1 MKKKKPDLLTI
12 MLYVIIVVAVLYVS
26 AALGAAMD
34 LSADDEG
41 VIDFTLLMSQF
52 ETVLTTPDTVW
63 AHFTDF
69 SGYSAKITLIVS
81 FAIGIYALLKYT
93 SRKRLHRKGVEHGSA
108 RWANEKEEKF
118 LADKPEKII
127 PTETFTD
134 ESGKKHTA
142 KFSTKRENT
151 FIVTLGKQ
159 SQTYRIGA
167 ADNADKIAADFG
179 IPHKTAR
186 KICDKVKK
194 CIRKQFETDNNILLT
209 QEVRMSLNTRQ
220 HRENLNV
227 LVIGGSGSGKSRFFV
242 KPNLMQLNTSYV
254 VTDPKGELLRSCG
267 KLLSKAGYEIRVF
280 NLIDMAHSNNYNPF
294 QYVYDRDGNVN
305 KSYVLKMVNCLMKN
319 TKQEGSS
326 GGDQFWDDSTKALTL
341 AIAFYLLEKAE
352 QETKTIK
359 GDFERQKAVYNDML
373 KGNYAPED
381 IKLQKEIME
390 DAKKA
395 YEEADKHAKID
406 CNFRRVMEVM
416 KMAEISEQDD
426 TLHSPLDDLMEEH
439 RSNFPNSMAW
449 IYYADFKKA
458 PAETAKSI
466 LISAAVRFAAF
477 ELPEVADLT
486 HIDNIHLD
494 TLGDKKTA
502 LFVIIPSS
510 DATFNFL
517 AAMMYTQLFDTLYDT
532 ANFKYGGR
540 LPVHVRCLLD
550 EFANIG
556 TIPDFDKLLATMRS
570 MEISAN
576 IIIQNLA
583 QLKKMYDK
591 SWEIVTGNC
600 DSLLFLGGQEASTL
614 EAISKSLGKET
625 IDVVSQNRTR
635 SHKSPSTSENNS
647 IMGRE
652 LMTPDEL
659 KVMKPNECVLIVRAL
674 YPFFCH
680 KFDIEKHPNYAYL
693 EDSNK
698 KYAYLIDDLHTEK
711 APDMT
716 ENYSEMVTSEDDMHP
731 ADKEKP
737 FIDMDF
743 PEDFSDNPDDADDG
757 MEVYEMLNY
766 NIDNEFVSASEKIY
780 GSSEQMDF
788 TDEELPDANDIISID
803 MSEHKVFGENDY
815 NAMFDSADI
824 F

>member
-1 MKKKKPDLLTI
+1 MKKKKPDMLTI
-12 MLYVIIVVAVLYVS
+12 LLYVIIVFAVLYVS
-26 AALGAAMD
+26 AGLGAAMD
-34 LSADDEG
+34 LSVDDEG
-41 VIDFTLLMSQF
+41 VLDFNVLMTQF
-52 ETVLTTPDTVW
+52 ETVLTSTDTVG

-69 SGYSAKITLIVS
+69 SSYSFKITLMVG
-81 FAIGIYALLKYT
+81 FALGIYALMKYT

-118 LADKPEKII
+118 LADRMSAGSKPKRGKDAAQQSLRTATKPEK
-127 PTETFTD
+127 
-134 ESGKKHTA
+134 K
-142 KFSTKRENT
+142 
-151 FIVTLGKQ
+151 
-159 SQTYRIGA
+159 
-167 ADNADKIAADFG
+167 
-179 IPHKTAR
+179 
-186 KICDKVKK
+186 KVKK
-194 CIRKQFETDNNILLT
+194 SPKSPFETDNNILLT

-227 LVIGGSGSGKSRFFV
+227 LVIGGSGSGKSRFYV
-242 KPNLMQLNTSYV
+242 KPNIMQLNTSYV

-267 KLLSKAGYEIRVF
+267 RLLKKAGYEIRVF
-280 NLIDMAHSNNYNPF
+280 NLIDMSHSNNYNPF
-294 QYVYDRDGNVN
+294 NYIYDKDGNIS
-305 KSYVLKMVNCLMKN
+305 KTYVMKMVNCLMKN
-319 TKQEGSS
+319 TKQEGAS

-341 AIAFYLLEKAE
+341 AIAFYLLEK
-352 QETKTIK
+352 KT
-359 GDFERQKAVYNDML
+359 DEN
-373 KGNYAPED
+373 GNSLD
-381 IKLQKEIME
+381 R
-390 DAKKA
+390 
-395 YEEADKHAKID
+395 
-406 CNFRRVMEVM
+406 NFSTVM
-416 KMAEISEQDD
+416 KMMRLAEISEQDEN
-426 TLHSPLDDLMEEH
+426 HRSPLDEMMDELRTENPH
-439 RSNFPNSMAW
+439 SMAVSF
-449 IYYADFKKA
+449 YADFKKA

-477 ELPEVADLT
+477 NLPEVADLT
-486 HIDNIHLD
+486 HTDNIHLD
-494 TLGDKKTA
+494 TLGDRKTA
-502 LFVIIPSS
+502 LFIIIPSS

-550 EFANIG
+550 EFANVG

-591 SWEIVTGNC
+591 SWEILTGNC

-647 IMGRE
+647 ILGRE
-652 LMTPDEL
+652 LMTTDEL

-680 KFDIEKHPNYAYL
+680 KFDIEKHQNYKYL

-698 KYAYLIDDLHTEK
+698 NYAYLIDDLHTEK

-716 ENYSEMVTSEDDMHP
+716 EIYSETVEPKLVAQP
-731 ADKEKP
+731 ADDEKDISDIDVPDEEDNMTNLDEEFDTKEIAAALKQHEEQTAGEEM
-737 FIDMDF
+737 FN
-743 PEDFSDNPDDADDG
+743 ENEELDFSDEPVPENLMPMDLSTPKVIGEADFR
-757 MEVYEMLNY
+757 EIV
-766 NIDNEFVSASEKIY
+766 VSP
-780 GSSEQMDF
+780 F
-788 TDEELPDANDIISID
+788 
-803 MSEHKVFGENDY
+803 
-815 NAMFDSADI
+815 
-824 F
+824 

>member
-1 MKKKKPDLLTI
+1 MKKKKPDMLTI
-12 MLYVIIVVAVLYVS
+12 LLYAIIIFAVLYVS
-26 AALGAAMD
+26 AGLGAAMD
-34 LSADDEG
+34 LSVDDDG
-41 VIDFTLLMSQF
+41 VLDFNVLMTQF
-52 ETVLTTPDTVW
+52 ETVLTSTDTVG

-69 SGYSAKITLIVS
+69 SSYSFKITLMVG
-81 FAIGIYALLKYT
+81 FALGIYALMKYT

-118 LADKPEKII
+118 LADRMSAGSKPKRGKDAAQQSLRTATKPEKKK
-127 PTETFTD
+127 
-134 ESGKKHTA
+134 GKKPP
-142 KFSTKRENT
+142 KS
-151 FIVTLGKQ
+151 
-159 SQTYRIGA
+159 
-167 ADNADKIAADFG
+167 
-179 IPHKTAR
+179 P
-186 KICDKVKK
+186 
-194 CIRKQFETDNNILLT
+194 FETDNNILLT

-227 LVIGGSGSGKSRFFV
+227 LVIGGSGSGKSRFYV
-242 KPNLMQLNTSYV
+242 KPNIMQLNTSYV

-267 KLLSKAGYEIRVF
+267 RLLKKAGYEIRVF
-280 NLIDMAHSNNYNPF
+280 NLIDMSHSNNYNPF
-294 QYVYDRDGNVN
+294 NYIYDKDGNIN
-305 KSYVLKMVNCLMKN
+305 KTYVMKMVNCLMKN
-319 TKQEGSS
+319 TKQEGAS

-341 AIAFYLLEKAE
+341 AIAFYLLEK
-352 QETKTIK
+352 KT
-359 GDFERQKAVYNDML
+359 DEN
-373 KGNYAPED
+373 GNSLD
-381 IKLQKEIME
+381 R
-390 DAKKA
+390 
-395 YEEADKHAKID
+395 
-406 CNFRRVMEVM
+406 NFSTVM
-416 KMAEISEQDD
+416 KMMRLAEISEQDEN
-426 TLHSPLDDLMEEH
+426 HRSPLDEMMDELRGENPH
-439 RSNFPNSMAW
+439 SMAVSF
-449 IYYADFKKA
+449 YADFKKA

-477 ELPEVADLT
+477 NLPEVADLT
-486 HIDNIHLD
+486 HTDNIHLD
-494 TLGDKKTA
+494 TLGDRKTA
-502 LFVIIPSS
+502 LFIIIPSS

-540 LPVHVRCLLD
+540 LPVHARCLLD
-550 EFANIG
+550 EFANVG

-591 SWEIVTGNC
+591 SWEILTGNC

-647 IMGRE
+647 ILGRE
-652 LMTPDEL
+652 LMTTDEL

-680 KFDIEKHPNYAYL
+680 KFDIEKHQNYKYL

-698 KYAYLIDDLHTEK
+698 NYAYLIDDLHTEK

-716 ENYSEMVTSEDDMHP
+716 EIYSETVEPKLVAQP
-731 ADKEKP
+731 ADDEKDISDIDVPDEEDNMTNLDEEFDTKEIAAALKQHEEQTAGEEM
-737 FIDMDF
+737 FN
-743 PEDFSDNPDDADDG
+743 ENEELDFSDEPVPENLMPMDLSTPKVIGEADFR
-757 MEVYEMLNY
+757 EIV
-766 NIDNEFVSASEKIY
+766 
-780 GSSEQMDF
+780 
-788 TDEELPDANDIISID
+788 
-803 MSEHKVFGENDY
+803 
-815 NAMFDSADI
+815 DSP

>member
-1 MKKKKPDLLTI
+1 MFTILL
-12 MLYVIIVVAVLYVS
+12 YAIIVFAVLYVS
-26 AALGAAMD
+26 AGLGAAMD
-34 LSADDEG
+34 LSVDDEG
-41 VIDFTLLMSQF
+41 VLDFNVLMTQF
-52 ETVLTTPDTVW
+52 ETVLTSTDTVG

-69 SGYSAKITLIVS
+69 SSYSFKITLMVA
-81 FAIGIYALLKYT
+81 FALGIYALMKYT

-118 LADKPEKII
+118 LADRMSAGSKPKRGKDAAQQSLRTATKPEKKK
-127 PTETFTD
+127 
-134 ESGKKHTA
+134 GKKPP
-142 KFSTKRENT
+142 KS
-151 FIVTLGKQ
+151 
-159 SQTYRIGA
+159 
-167 ADNADKIAADFG
+167 
-179 IPHKTAR
+179 P
-186 KICDKVKK
+186 
-194 CIRKQFETDNNILLT
+194 FETDNNILLT

-227 LVIGGSGSGKSRFFV
+227 LVIGGSGSGKSRFYV
-242 KPNLMQLNTSYV
+242 KPNIMQLNTSYV

-267 KLLSKAGYEIRVF
+267 RLLKKAGYEIRVF
-280 NLIDMAHSNNYNPF
+280 NLIDMSHSNNYNPF
-294 QYVYDRDGNVN
+294 NYIYDKDGNIN
-305 KSYVLKMVNCLMKN
+305 KTYVMKMVNCLMKN
-319 TKQEGSS
+319 TKQEGAS

-341 AIAFYLLEKAE
+341 AIAFYLLEK
-352 QETKTIK
+352 KT
-359 GDFERQKAVYNDML
+359 DEN
-373 KGNYAPED
+373 GNSLD
-381 IKLQKEIME
+381 R
-390 DAKKA
+390 
-395 YEEADKHAKID
+395 
-406 CNFRRVMEVM
+406 NFSTVM
-416 KMAEISEQDD
+416 KMMRLAEISEQDEN
-426 TLHSPLDDLMEEH
+426 HRSPLDDMMDELRTENPH
-439 RSNFPNSMAW
+439 SMAVSF
-449 IYYADFKKA
+449 YADFKKA

-477 ELPEVADLT
+477 NLPEVADLT
-486 HIDNIHLD
+486 HTDNIHLD
-494 TLGDKKTA
+494 TLGDRKTA
-502 LFVIIPSS
+502 LFIIIPSS

-550 EFANIG
+550 EFANVG

-591 SWEIVTGNC
+591 SWEILTGNC

-647 IMGRE
+647 ILGRE
-652 LMTPDEL
+652 LMTTDEL

-680 KFDIEKHPNYAYL
+680 KFDIEKHQNYKYL

-698 KYAYLIDDLHTEK
+698 NYAYLIDDLHTEK

-716 ENYSEMVTSEDDMHP
+716 EIYSETVEPKLVAQP
-731 ADKEKP
+731 ADDEKDISDIDVPDEEDNMTNLDEEFDTKEIAAALKQHEEQTAGEEM
-737 FIDMDF
+737 FN
-743 PEDFSDNPDDADDG
+743 ENEELDFSDEPVPENLMPMDLSTPKVIGEADFR
-757 MEVYEMLNY
+757 EIV
-766 NIDNEFVSASEKIY
+766 
-780 GSSEQMDF
+780 
-788 TDEELPDANDIISID
+788 
-803 MSEHKVFGENDY
+803 
-815 NAMFDSADI
+815 DSP

>member
-1 MKKKKPDLLTI
+1 MLTI
-12 MLYVIIVVAVLYVS
+12 LLYAIIIFAVLYVS
-26 AALGAAMD
+26 AGLGAAMD
-34 LSADDEG
+34 LSVDDEG
-41 VIDFTLLMSQF
+41 VLDFNVLMTQF
-52 ETVLTTPDTVW
+52 ETVLTSTDTVG

-69 SGYSAKITLIVS
+69 SSYSFKITLMVG
-81 FAIGIYALLKYT
+81 FALGIYALMKYT

-118 LADKPEKII
+118 LADRMSAGSKPKRGKDAAQQSLRTATKPEKKK
-127 PTETFTD
+127 
-134 ESGKKHTA
+134 GKKPP
-142 KFSTKRENT
+142 KS
-151 FIVTLGKQ
+151 
-159 SQTYRIGA
+159 
-167 ADNADKIAADFG
+167 
-179 IPHKTAR
+179 P
-186 KICDKVKK
+186 
-194 CIRKQFETDNNILLT
+194 FETDNNILLT

-227 LVIGGSGSGKSRFFV
+227 LVIGGSGSGKSRFYV
-242 KPNLMQLNTSYV
+242 KPNIMQLNTSYV

-267 KLLSKAGYEIRVF
+267 RLLKKAGYEIRVF
-280 NLIDMAHSNNYNPF
+280 NLIDMSHSNNYNPF
-294 QYVYDRDGNVN
+294 NYIYDKDGNIN
-305 KSYVLKMVNCLMKN
+305 KTYVMKMVNCLMKN
-319 TKQEGSS
+319 TKQEGAS

-341 AIAFYLLEKAE
+341 AIAFYLLEK
-352 QETKTIK
+352 KT
-359 GDFERQKAVYNDML
+359 DEN
-373 KGNYAPED
+373 GNSLD
-381 IKLQKEIME
+381 R
-390 DAKKA
+390 
-395 YEEADKHAKID
+395 
-406 CNFRRVMEVM
+406 NFSTVM
-416 KMAEISEQDD
+416 KMMRLAEISEQDEN
-426 TLHSPLDDLMEEH
+426 HRSPLDEMMDELRGENPH
-439 RSNFPNSMAW
+439 SMAVSF
-449 IYYADFKKA
+449 YADFKKA

-477 ELPEVADLT
+477 NLPEVADLT
-486 HIDNIHLD
+486 HTDNIHLD
-494 TLGDKKTA
+494 TLGDRKTA
-502 LFVIIPSS
+502 LFIIIPSS

-550 EFANIG
+550 EFANVG

-591 SWEIVTGNC
+591 SWEILTGNC

-647 IMGRE
+647 ILGRE
-652 LMTPDEL
+652 LMTTDEL

-680 KFDIEKHPNYAYL
+680 KFDIEKHQNYKYL

-698 KYAYLIDDLHTEK
+698 NYAYLIDDLHTEK

-716 ENYSEMVTSEDDMHP
+716 EIYSETVEPKLVAQP
-731 ADKEKP
+731 ADDEKDISDIDVPDEEDNMTNLDEEFDTKEIAAALKQHEEQTAGEEM
-737 FIDMDF
+737 FN
-743 PEDFSDNPDDADDG
+743 ENEELDFSDEAVPENIMPMDLSIPKVIGEADF
-757 MEVYEMLNY
+757 
-766 NIDNEFVSASEKIY
+766 NEIV
-780 GSSEQMDF
+780 
-788 TDEELPDANDIISID
+788 
-803 MSEHKVFGENDY
+803 
-815 NAMFDSADI
+815 DST

>member
-1 MKKKKPDLLTI
+1 MKKKKPDMLTI
-12 MLYVIIVVAVLYVS
+12 LLYAIIIFAVLYVS
-26 AALGAAMD
+26 AGLGAAMD
-34 LSADDEG
+34 LSVDDEG
-41 VIDFTLLMSQF
+41 VLDFNVLMTQF
-52 ETVLTTPDTVW
+52 ETVLTSTDTVG

-69 SGYSAKITLIVS
+69 SSYSFKITLMVG
-81 FAIGIYALLKYT
+81 FALGIYALMKYT

-118 LADKPEKII
+118 LADRMSARSKPKRGKDAAQQSLRTATKPEK
-127 PTETFTD
+127 
-134 ESGKKHTA
+134 K
-142 KFSTKRENT
+142 
-151 FIVTLGKQ
+151 
-159 SQTYRIGA
+159 
-167 ADNADKIAADFG
+167 
-179 IPHKTAR
+179 
-186 KICDKVKK
+186 KVKK
-194 CIRKQFETDNNILLT
+194 SPKSPFETDNNILLT

-227 LVIGGSGSGKSRFFV
+227 LVIGGSGSGKSRFYV
-242 KPNLMQLNTSYV
+242 KPNIMQLNTSYV

-267 KLLSKAGYEIRVF
+267 RLLKKAGYEIRVF
-280 NLIDMAHSNNYNPF
+280 NLIDMSHSNNYNPF
-294 QYVYDRDGNVN
+294 NYIYDKDGNIN
-305 KSYVLKMVNCLMKN
+305 KTYVMKMVNCLMKN
-319 TKQEGSS
+319 TKQEGAS

-341 AIAFYLLEKAE
+341 AIAFYLLEK
-352 QETKTIK
+352 KT
-359 GDFERQKAVYNDML
+359 DEN
-373 KGNYAPED
+373 GNSLD
-381 IKLQKEIME
+381 R
-390 DAKKA
+390 
-395 YEEADKHAKID
+395 
-406 CNFRRVMEVM
+406 NFSTVM
-416 KMAEISEQDD
+416 KMMRLAEISEQDEN
-426 TLHSPLDDLMEEH
+426 HRSPLDEMMDELRGENPH
-439 RSNFPNSMAW
+439 SMAVSF
-449 IYYADFKKA
+449 YADFKKA

-477 ELPEVADLT
+477 NLPEVADLT
-486 HIDNIHLD
+486 HTDNIHLD
-494 TLGDKKTA
+494 TLGDRKTA
-502 LFVIIPSS
+502 LFIIIPSS

-550 EFANIG
+550 EFANVG

-591 SWEIVTGNC
+591 SWEILTGNC

-647 IMGRE
+647 ILGRE
-652 LMTPDEL
+652 LMTTDEL

-680 KFDIEKHPNYAYL
+680 KFDIEKHQNYKYL

-698 KYAYLIDDLHTEK
+698 NYAYLIDDLHTEK

-716 ENYSEMVTSEDDMHP
+716 EIYSETVEPKLVAQP
-731 ADKEKP
+731 ADDEKDISDIDVPDEEDNMTNLDEEFDTKEIAAALKQHEEQTAGEEM
-737 FIDMDF
+737 FN
-743 PEDFSDNPDDADDG
+743 ENEELDFSDEPVPENLMPMDLSTPKVIGEADFR
-757 MEVYEMLNY
+757 EIV
-766 NIDNEFVSASEKIY
+766 
-780 GSSEQMDF
+780 
-788 TDEELPDANDIISID
+788 
-803 MSEHKVFGENDY
+803 
-815 NAMFDSADI
+815 DSP

>member
-1 MKKKKPDLLTI
+1 MKKKKPDMLTI
-12 MLYVIIVVAVLYVS
+12 LLYAIIVFAVLYVS
-26 AALGAAMD
+26 AGLGAAMD
-34 LSADDEG
+34 LSVDDEG
-41 VIDFTLLMSQF
+41 VLDFNVLMTQF
-52 ETVLTTPDTVW
+52 ETVLTSTDTVG

-69 SGYSAKITLIVS
+69 SSYSFKITLMVA
-81 FAIGIYALLKYT
+81 FALGIYALMKYT

-118 LADKPEKII
+118 LADRMSAGSKPKRGKDAAQQSLRTATKPEKKK
-127 PTETFTD
+127 
-134 ESGKKHTA
+134 GKKSP
-142 KFSTKRENT
+142 KS
-151 FIVTLGKQ
+151 
-159 SQTYRIGA
+159 
-167 ADNADKIAADFG
+167 
-179 IPHKTAR
+179 P
-186 KICDKVKK
+186 
-194 CIRKQFETDNNILLT
+194 FETDNNILLT

-227 LVIGGSGSGKSRFFV
+227 LVIGGSGSGKSRFYV
-242 KPNLMQLNTSYV
+242 KPNIMQLNTSYV

-267 KLLSKAGYEIRVF
+267 RLLKKAGYEIRVF
-280 NLIDMAHSNNYNPF
+280 NLIDMSHSNNYNPF
-294 QYVYDRDGNVN
+294 NYIYDKDGNIS
-305 KSYVLKMVNCLMKN
+305 KTYVMKMVNCLMKN
-319 TKQEGSS
+319 TKQEGAS

-341 AIAFYLLEKAE
+341 AIAFYLLEK
-352 QETKTIK
+352 KT
-359 GDFERQKAVYNDML
+359 DEN
-373 KGNYAPED
+373 GNSLD
-381 IKLQKEIME
+381 R
-390 DAKKA
+390 
-395 YEEADKHAKID
+395 
-406 CNFRRVMEVM
+406 NFSTVM
-416 KMAEISEQDD
+416 KMMRLAEISEQD
-426 TLHSPLDDLMEEH
+426 ENH
-439 RSNFPNSMAW
+439 RSSLDEMMDELRAENPHSMAVSF
-449 IYYADFKKA
+449 YADFKKA

-477 ELPEVADLT
+477 NLPEVADLT
-486 HIDNIHLD
+486 HTDNIHLD
-494 TLGDKKTA
+494 TLGDRKTA
-502 LFVIIPSS
+502 LFIIIPSS

-550 EFANIG
+550 EFANVG

-591 SWEIVTGNC
+591 SWEILTGNC

-647 IMGRE
+647 ILGRE
-652 LMTPDEL
+652 LMTTDEL

-680 KFDIEKHPNYAYL
+680 KFDIEKHQNYKYL

-698 KYAYLIDDLHTEK
+698 NYAYLIDDLHTEK

-716 ENYSEMVTSEDDMHP
+716 EIYSETVEPKPVVQP
-731 ADKEKP
+731 ADDEKDISDIDVPDEEDNMTNLDEEFDTKEIAAALKQHEEQTAGEEM
-737 FIDMDF
+737 FN
-743 PEDFSDNPDDADDG
+743 ENEELDFSDEAVPENLMPMDLSTPKVIGEADFR
-757 MEVYEMLNY
+757 EIV
-766 NIDNEFVSASEKIY
+766 
-780 GSSEQMDF
+780 
-788 TDEELPDANDIISID
+788 
-803 MSEHKVFGENDY
+803 
-815 NAMFDSADI
+815 DSP

>member
-1 MKKKKPDLLTI
+1 MKKKKPDMLTI
-12 MLYVIIVVAVLYVS
+12 LLYAIIIFAVLYVS
-26 AALGAAMD
+26 AGLGAAMD
-34 LSADDEG
+34 LSVDDEG
-41 VIDFTLLMSQF
+41 VLDFNVLMTQF
-52 ETVLTTPDTVW
+52 ETVLTSTDTVG

-69 SGYSAKITLIVS
+69 SSYSFKITLMVA
-81 FAIGIYALLKYT
+81 FALGIYALMKYT

-118 LADKPEKII
+118 LADRMSAGSKPKRGKDAAQQSLRTATKPEKKK
-127 PTETFTD
+127 
-134 ESGKKHTA
+134 GKKPP
-142 KFSTKRENT
+142 KS
-151 FIVTLGKQ
+151 
-159 SQTYRIGA
+159 
-167 ADNADKIAADFG
+167 
-179 IPHKTAR
+179 P
-186 KICDKVKK
+186 
-194 CIRKQFETDNNILLT
+194 FETDNNILLT

-227 LVIGGSGSGKSRFFV
+227 LVIGGSGSGKSRFYV
-242 KPNLMQLNTSYV
+242 KPNIMQLNTSYV

-267 KLLSKAGYEIRVF
+267 RLLKKAGYEIRVF
-280 NLIDMAHSNNYNPF
+280 NLIDMSHSNNYNPF
-294 QYVYDRDGNVN
+294 NYIYDKDGNIN
-305 KSYVLKMVNCLMKN
+305 KTYVMKMVNCLMKN
-319 TKQEGSS
+319 TKQEGAS

-341 AIAFYLLEKAE
+341 AIAFYLLEK
-352 QETKTIK
+352 KT
-359 GDFERQKAVYNDML
+359 DEN
-373 KGNYAPED
+373 GNSLD
-381 IKLQKEIME
+381 R
-390 DAKKA
+390 
-395 YEEADKHAKID
+395 
-406 CNFRRVMEVM
+406 NFSTVM
-416 KMAEISEQDD
+416 KMMRLAEISEQDEN
-426 TLHSPLDDLMEEH
+426 HRSPLDEMMDELRGENPH
-439 RSNFPNSMAW
+439 SMAVSF
-449 IYYADFKKA
+449 YADFKKA

-477 ELPEVADLT
+477 NLPEVADLT
-486 HIDNIHLD
+486 HTDNIHLD
-494 TLGDKKTA
+494 TLGDRKTA
-502 LFVIIPSS
+502 LFIIIPSS

-550 EFANIG
+550 EFANVG

-591 SWEIVTGNC
+591 SWEILTGNC

-647 IMGRE
+647 ILGRE
-652 LMTPDEL
+652 LMTTDEL

-680 KFDIEKHPNYAYL
+680 KFDIEKHQNYKYL

-698 KYAYLIDDLHTEK
+698 NYAYLIDDLHTEK

-716 ENYSEMVTSEDDMHP
+716 EIYSETVEPKLVAQP
-731 ADKEKP
+731 ADDEKDISDIDVPDEEDNMTNLDEEFDTKEIAAALKQHEEQTAGEEM
-737 FIDMDF
+737 FN
-743 PEDFSDNPDDADDG
+743 ENEELDFSDEAVPENIMPMDLSIPKVIGEADF
-757 MEVYEMLNY
+757 
-766 NIDNEFVSASEKIY
+766 NEIV
-780 GSSEQMDF
+780 
-788 TDEELPDANDIISID
+788 
-803 MSEHKVFGENDY
+803 
-815 NAMFDSADI
+815 DST

>member
-1 MKKKKPDLLTI
+1 MKKKKPDMFTILL
-12 MLYVIIVVAVLYVS
+12 YAIIVFAVLYVS
-26 AALGAAMD
+26 AGLGAAMD
-34 LSADDEG
+34 LSVDDEG
-41 VIDFTLLMSQF
+41 VLDFNVLMTQF
-52 ETVLTTPDTVW
+52 ETVLTSTDTVG

-69 SGYSAKITLIVS
+69 SSYSFKITLMVA
-81 FAIGIYALLKYT
+81 FALGIYALMKYT

-118 LADKPEKII
+118 LADRMSAGSKPKRGKDAAQQSLRTATKPEKKK
-127 PTETFTD
+127 
-134 ESGKKHTA
+134 GKKPP
-142 KFSTKRENT
+142 KS
-151 FIVTLGKQ
+151 
-159 SQTYRIGA
+159 
-167 ADNADKIAADFG
+167 
-179 IPHKTAR
+179 P
-186 KICDKVKK
+186 
-194 CIRKQFETDNNILLT
+194 FETDNNILLT

-227 LVIGGSGSGKSRFFV
+227 LVIGGSGSGKSRFYV
-242 KPNLMQLNTSYV
+242 KPNIMQLNTSYV

-267 KLLSKAGYEIRVF
+267 RLLKKAGYEIRVF
-280 NLIDMAHSNNYNPF
+280 NLIDMSHSNNYNPF
-294 QYVYDRDGNVN
+294 NYIYDKDGNIN
-305 KSYVLKMVNCLMKN
+305 KTYVMKMVNCLMKN
-319 TKQEGSS
+319 TKQEGAS

-341 AIAFYLLEKAE
+341 AIAFYLLEK
-352 QETKTIK
+352 KT
-359 GDFERQKAVYNDML
+359 DEN
-373 KGNYAPED
+373 GNSLD
-381 IKLQKEIME
+381 R
-390 DAKKA
+390 
-395 YEEADKHAKID
+395 
-406 CNFRRVMEVM
+406 NFSTVM
-416 KMAEISEQDD
+416 KMMRLAEISEQDEN
-426 TLHSPLDDLMEEH
+426 HRSPLDEMMDELRTENPH
-439 RSNFPNSMAW
+439 SMAVSF
-449 IYYADFKKA
+449 YADFKKA

-477 ELPEVADLT
+477 NLPEVADLT
-486 HIDNIHLD
+486 HTDNIHLD
-494 TLGDKKTA
+494 TLGDRKTA
-502 LFVIIPSS
+502 LFIIIPSS

-550 EFANIG
+550 EFANVG

-591 SWEIVTGNC
+591 SWEILTGNC

-647 IMGRE
+647 ILGRE
-652 LMTPDEL
+652 LMTTDEL

-680 KFDIEKHPNYAYL
+680 KFDIEKHQNYKYL

-698 KYAYLIDDLHTEK
+698 NYAYLIDDLHTEK

-716 ENYSEMVTSEDDMHP
+716 EIYSETVEPKPAAQPVDDEKDISDIDVPDEEDNMTNLDEEF
-731 ADKEKP
+731 DTKEIAAALKQHEEQTAGEEM
-737 FIDMDF
+737 FN
-743 PEDFSDNPDDADDG
+743 ENEELDFSDEAVPENLMPMDLSTPKVIGEADFR
-757 MEVYEMLNY
+757 EIV
-766 NIDNEFVSASEKIY
+766 
-780 GSSEQMDF
+780 
-788 TDEELPDANDIISID
+788 
-803 MSEHKVFGENDY
+803 
-815 NAMFDSADI
+815 DSP

>member
-1 MKKKKPDLLTI
+1 MKKKKPDMLTI
-12 MLYVIIVVAVLYVS
+12 LLYAIIVFAVLYVS
-26 AALGAAMD
+26 AGLGAAMD
-34 LSADDEG
+34 LSVDDEG
-41 VIDFTLLMSQF
+41 VLDFNVLMTQF
-52 ETVLTTPDTVW
+52 ETVLTSTDTVG

-69 SGYSAKITLIVS
+69 SSYSFKITLMVA
-81 FAIGIYALLKYT
+81 FALGIYALMKYT

-118 LADKPEKII
+118 LADKIEKKKGGKSAK
-127 PTETFTD
+127 TEKPK
-134 ESGKKHTA
+134 S
-142 KFSTKRENT
+142 
-151 FIVTLGKQ
+151 
-159 SQTYRIGA
+159 
-167 ADNADKIAADFG
+167 
-179 IPHKTAR
+179 P
-186 KICDKVKK
+186 
-194 CIRKQFETDNNILLT
+194 FETDNNILLT

-227 LVIGGSGSGKSRFFV
+227 LVIGGSGSGKSRFYV
-242 KPNLMQLNTSYV
+242 KPNIMQLNTSYV

-267 KLLSKAGYEIRVF
+267 RLLKKAGYEIRVF
-280 NLIDMAHSNNYNPF
+280 NLIDMSHSNNYNPF
-294 QYVYDRDGNVN
+294 NYIYDKDGNIN
-305 KSYVLKMVNCLMKN
+305 KTYVMKMVNCLMKN
-319 TKQEGSS
+319 TKQEGTS

-341 AIAFYLLEKAE
+341 AIAFYLLEK
-352 QETKTIK
+352 KT
-359 GDFERQKAVYNDML
+359 DEN
-373 KGNYAPED
+373 GNSLD
-381 IKLQKEIME
+381 R
-390 DAKKA
+390 
-395 YEEADKHAKID
+395 
-406 CNFRRVMEVM
+406 NFSTVM
-416 KMAEISEQDD
+416 KMMRLAEISEQDEN
-426 TLHSPLDDLMEEH
+426 HRSPLDEMMDELRAENPH
-439 RSNFPNSMAW
+439 SMAVSF
-449 IYYADFKKA
+449 YADFKKA

-477 ELPEVADLT
+477 NLPEVADLT
-486 HIDNIHLD
+486 HTDNIHLD
-494 TLGDKKTA
+494 TLGDRKTA
-502 LFVIIPSS
+502 LFIIIPSS

-550 EFANIG
+550 EFANVG

-591 SWEIVTGNC
+591 SWEILTGNC

-647 IMGRE
+647 ILGRE
-652 LMTPDEL
+652 LMTTDEL

-680 KFDIEKHPNYAYL
+680 KFDIEKHQNYKYL

-698 KYAYLIDDLHTEK
+698 NYAYLIDDLHTEK

-716 ENYSEMVTSEDDMHP
+716 EIYSETVEPKPVLQP
-731 ADKEKP
+731 ADDEKDISD
-737 FIDMDF
+737 IDVPDEEDNMTNLDEEF
-743 PEDFSDNPDDADDG
+743 DTNEIAAALKQHEEQTAGEEMFNENEELDFSDEPVPENLMPMDLSTPKVIGEADFR
-757 MEVYEMLNY
+757 EIV
-766 NIDNEFVSASEKIY
+766 
-780 GSSEQMDF
+780 
-788 TDEELPDANDIISID
+788 
-803 MSEHKVFGENDY
+803 
-815 NAMFDSADI
+815 DSP

>member
-1 MKKKKPDLLTI
+1 MLTI
-12 MLYVIIVVAVLYVS
+12 LLYAIIIFAVLYVS
-26 AALGAAMD
+26 AGLGAAMD
-34 LSADDEG
+34 LSVDDEG
-41 VIDFTLLMSQF
+41 VLDFNVLMTQF
-52 ETVLTTPDTVW
+52 ETVLTSTDTVG

-69 SGYSAKITLIVS
+69 SSYSFKITLMVA
-81 FAIGIYALLKYT
+81 FALGIYALMKYT

-118 LADKPEKII
+118 LADRMSAGSKPKRGKDAAQQSLRTATKPEKKK
-127 PTETFTD
+127 
-134 ESGKKHTA
+134 GKKPP
-142 KFSTKRENT
+142 KS
-151 FIVTLGKQ
+151 
-159 SQTYRIGA
+159 
-167 ADNADKIAADFG
+167 
-179 IPHKTAR
+179 P
-186 KICDKVKK
+186 
-194 CIRKQFETDNNILLT
+194 FETDNNILLT

-227 LVIGGSGSGKSRFFV
+227 LVIGGSGSGKSRFYV
-242 KPNLMQLNTSYV
+242 KPNIMQLNTSYV

-267 KLLSKAGYEIRVF
+267 RLLKKAGYEIRVF
-280 NLIDMAHSNNYNPF
+280 NLIDMSHSNNYNPF
-294 QYVYDRDGNVN
+294 NYIYDKDGNIN
-305 KSYVLKMVNCLMKN
+305 KTYVMKMVNCLMKN
-319 TKQEGSS
+319 TKQEGAS

-341 AIAFYLLEKAE
+341 AIAFYLLEK
-352 QETKTIK
+352 KT
-359 GDFERQKAVYNDML
+359 DEN
-373 KGNYAPED
+373 GNSLD
-381 IKLQKEIME
+381 R
-390 DAKKA
+390 
-395 YEEADKHAKID
+395 
-406 CNFRRVMEVM
+406 NFSTVM
-416 KMAEISEQDD
+416 KMMRLAEISEQDEN
-426 TLHSPLDDLMEEH
+426 HRSPLDDMMDELRTENPH
-439 RSNFPNSMAW
+439 SMAVSF
-449 IYYADFKKA
+449 YADFKKA

-477 ELPEVADLT
+477 NLPEVADLT
-486 HIDNIHLD
+486 HTDNIHLD
-494 TLGDKKTA
+494 TLGDRKTA
-502 LFVIIPSS
+502 LFIIIPSS

-550 EFANIG
+550 EFANVG

-591 SWEIVTGNC
+591 SWEILTGNC

-647 IMGRE
+647 ILGRE
-652 LMTPDEL
+652 LMTTDEL

-680 KFDIEKHPNYAYL
+680 KFDIEKHQNYKYL

-698 KYAYLIDDLHTEK
+698 NYAYLIDDLHTEK

-716 ENYSEMVTSEDDMHP
+716 EIYSETVEPKLVAQP
-731 ADKEKP
+731 ADDEKDISDIDVPDEEDNMTNLDEEFDTKEIAAALKQHEEQTAGEEM
-737 FIDMDF
+737 FN
-743 PEDFSDNPDDADDG
+743 ENEELDFSDEPVPENLMPMDLSTPKVIGEADFR
-757 MEVYEMLNY
+757 EIV
-766 NIDNEFVSASEKIY
+766 
-780 GSSEQMDF
+780 
-788 TDEELPDANDIISID
+788 
-803 MSEHKVFGENDY
+803 
-815 NAMFDSADI
+815 DSP

>member
-1 MKKKKPDLLTI
+1 MKRKKADPLTLV
-12 MLYVIIVVAVLYVS
+12 LYAIIVFAVLYIS

-34 LSADDEG
+34 LSVDDEG
-41 VIDFTLLMSQF
+41 VLDFSLLMSQF
-52 ETVLTTPDTVW
+52 ETVLTKPDDIME
-63 AHFTDF
+63 HFTDF
-69 SGYSAKITLIVS
+69 SGYSAKITVIVGI
-81 FAIGIYALLKYT
+81 ALGIYALMKYT
-93 SRKRLHRKGVEHGSA
+93 SKKRLHRKGVEHGSA

-118 LADKPEKII
+118 LADKPEKIN

-142 KFSTKRENT
+142 KFSAKSENT

-194 CIRKQFETDNNILLT
+194 CVRKQFETDNNILLT

-267 KLLSKAGYEIRVF
+267 KLLQKAGYEIRVF
-280 NLIDMAHSNNYNPF
+280 NLIDMSHSNNYNPF
-294 QYVYDRDGNVN
+294 NYVYDKDGNMN
-305 KSYVLKMVNCLMKN
+305 KTYVMKMVNCLMKN

-326 GGDQFWDDSTKALTL
+326 GGEQFWDDSTKALTL
-341 AIAFYLLEKAE
+341 AIAFYLLEK
-352 QETKTIK
+352 K
-359 GDFERQKAVYNDML
+359 
-373 KGNYAPED
+373 
-381 IKLQKEIME
+381 
-390 DAKKA
+390 DAK
-395 YEEADKHAKID
+395 DPNGNSLD
-406 CNFRRVMEVM
+406 RNFSTVM
-416 KMAEISEQDD
+416 KLMRLAEISEQDEN
-426 TLHSPLDDLMEEH
+426 HRSPLDDLMDELREE
-439 RSNFPNSMAW
+439 NPMSMAVS
-449 IYYADFKKA
+449 YYADFKKA

-477 ELPEVADLT
+477 NLPEVADLT
-486 HIDNIHLD
+486 HTDNIHLD

-517 AAMMYTQLFDTLYDT
+517 AAMMYTQLFDTLYDA

-600 DSLLFLGGQEASTL
+600 DSLLFLGGKEDSTL

-647 IMGRE
+647 ILGRE

-659 KVMKPNECVLIVRAL
+659 KVMKTNECVLIVRAL

-680 KFDIEKHPNYAYL
+680 KFDIEKHPNYRYL

-698 KYAYLIDDLHTEK
+698 KYAYLIDGLVTEK
-711 APDMT
+711 APDMSANYT
-716 ENYSEMVTSEDDMHP
+716 EKIPPKAASKP
-731 ADKEKP
+731 ADDEKP
-737 FIDMDF
+737 ITDVDI
-743 PEDFSDNPDDADDG
+743 PEDTGGYEMANDSVENEFVEDENEVAAAIARHEAEETASAVQTVYNPNDRLDFSD
-757 MEVYEMLNY
+757 
-766 NIDNEFVSASEKIY
+766 
-780 GSSEQMDF
+780 
-788 TDEELPDANDIISID
+788 TDLPNAEDLVPMD
-803 MSEHKVFGENDY
+803 MSEQKIIGEQDY
-815 NAMFDSADI
+815 QAMLEF
-824 F
+824 

>member
-1 MKKKKPDLLTI
+1 MKKKKPDMLTI
-12 MLYVIIVVAVLYVS
+12 LLYVIIVFAVLYVS
-26 AALGAAMD
+26 AGLGAAMD
-34 LSADDEG
+34 LSVDDEG
-41 VIDFTLLMSQF
+41 VLDFNVLMTQF
-52 ETVLTTPDTVW
+52 ETVLTSTDTVG

-69 SGYSAKITLIVS
+69 SSYSFKITLMVG
-81 FAIGIYALLKYT
+81 FALGIYALMKYT

-118 LADKPEKII
+118 LADRMSAGSKPKRGKDAAQQSLRTATKPEK
-127 PTETFTD
+127 
-134 ESGKKHTA
+134 K
-142 KFSTKRENT
+142 
-151 FIVTLGKQ
+151 
-159 SQTYRIGA
+159 
-167 ADNADKIAADFG
+167 
-179 IPHKTAR
+179 
-186 KICDKVKK
+186 KVKK
-194 CIRKQFETDNNILLT
+194 SPKSPFETDNNILLT

-227 LVIGGSGSGKSRFFV
+227 LVIGGSGSGKSRFYV
-242 KPNLMQLNTSYV
+242 KPNIMQLNTSYV

-267 KLLSKAGYEIRVF
+267 RLLKKAGYEIRVF
-280 NLIDMAHSNNYNPF
+280 NLIDMSHSNNYNPF
-294 QYVYDRDGNVN
+294 NYIYDKDGNIN
-305 KSYVLKMVNCLMKN
+305 KTYVMKMVNCLMKN
-319 TKQEGSS
+319 TKQEGAS

-341 AIAFYLLEKAE
+341 AIAFYLLEK
-352 QETKTIK
+352 
-359 GDFERQKAVYNDML
+359 
-373 KGNYAPED
+373 
-381 IKLQKEIME
+381 E
-390 DAKKA
+390 DAK
-395 YEEADKHAKID
+395 DVNG
-406 CNFRRVMEVM
+406 NFLDRNFSTVM
-416 KMAEISEQDD
+416 KMMRLAEISEQDEN
-426 TLHSPLDDLMEEH
+426 HRSPLDEMMDELRTENPH
-439 RSNFPNSMAW
+439 SMAVSF
-449 IYYADFKKA
+449 YADFKKA

-477 ELPEVADLT
+477 NLPEVADLT
-486 HIDNIHLD
+486 HTDNIHLD
-494 TLGDKKTA
+494 TLGDRKTA
-502 LFVIIPSS
+502 LFIIIPSS

-550 EFANIG
+550 EFANVG

-591 SWEIVTGNC
+591 SWEILTGNC

-647 IMGRE
+647 ILGRE
-652 LMTPDEL
+652 LMTTDEL

-680 KFDIEKHPNYAYL
+680 KFDIEKHQNYKYL

-698 KYAYLIDDLHTEK
+698 NYAYLIDDLHTEK

-716 ENYSEMVTSEDDMHP
+716 EIYSETVEPKPVAQPVDDEKDISDIDVPDEEDNMTNLDEEF
-731 ADKEKP
+731 DTKEIAAALKQHEEQTAGEEM
-737 FIDMDF
+737 FN
-743 PEDFSDNPDDADDG
+743 ENEELDFSDEAIPENLMPMDLSTPKVIGEADFR
-757 MEVYEMLNY
+757 EIV
-766 NIDNEFVSASEKIY
+766 
-780 GSSEQMDF
+780 
-788 TDEELPDANDIISID
+788 
-803 MSEHKVFGENDY
+803 
-815 NAMFDSADI
+815 DSP

>member
-1 MKKKKPDLLTI
+1 MLTI
-12 MLYVIIVVAVLYVS
+12 LLYAIIVFAVLYVS
-26 AALGAAMD
+26 AGLGAAMD
-34 LSADDEG
+34 LSVDDEG
-41 VIDFTLLMSQF
+41 VLDFNVLMTQF
-52 ETVLTTPDTVW
+52 ETVLTSTDTVG

-69 SGYSAKITLIVS
+69 SSYSFKITLMVA
-81 FAIGIYALLKYT
+81 FALGIYALMKYT

-118 LADKPEKII
+118 LADKPEKK
-127 PTETFTD
+127 
-134 ESGKKHTA
+134 GKKP
-142 KFSTKRENT
+142 
-151 FIVTLGKQ
+151 
-159 SQTYRIGA
+159 
-167 ADNADKIAADFG
+167 
-179 IPHKTAR
+179 IPEKP
-186 KICDKVKK
+186 KSP
-194 CIRKQFETDNNILLT
+194 FETDNNILLT

-227 LVIGGSGSGKSRFFV
+227 LVIGGSGSGKSRFYV
-242 KPNLMQLNTSYV
+242 KPNIMQLNTSYV

-267 KLLSKAGYEIRVF
+267 RLLKKAGYEIRVF
-280 NLIDMAHSNNYNPF
+280 NLIDMSHSNNYNPF
-294 QYVYDRDGNVN
+294 NYIYDKDGNIN
-305 KSYVLKMVNCLMKN
+305 KTYVMKMINCLMKN
-319 TKQEGSS
+319 TKQEGASD
-326 GGDQFWDDSTKALTL
+326 GDQFWDDSTKALTL
-341 AIAFYLLEKAE
+341 AIAFYLLEK
-352 QETKTIK
+352 KT
-359 GDFERQKAVYNDML
+359 DEN
-373 KGNYAPED
+373 GNSLD
-381 IKLQKEIME
+381 R
-390 DAKKA
+390 
-395 YEEADKHAKID
+395 
-406 CNFRRVMEVM
+406 NFSTVM
-416 KMAEISEQDD
+416 KMMRLAEISEQDEN
-426 TLHSPLDDLMEEH
+426 HRSPLDDMMDELRAENPH
-439 RSNFPNSMAW
+439 SMAVSF
-449 IYYADFKKA
+449 YADFKKA

-477 ELPEVADLT
+477 NLPEVADLT
-486 HIDNIHLD
+486 HTDNIHLD
-494 TLGDKKTA
+494 TLGDRKTA
-502 LFVIIPSS
+502 LFIIIPSS

-550 EFANIG
+550 EFANVG

-591 SWEIVTGNC
+591 SWEILTGNC

-647 IMGRE
+647 ILGRE
-652 LMTPDEL
+652 LMTTDEL

-680 KFDIEKHPNYAYL
+680 KFDIEKHQNYKYL

-698 KYAYLIDDLHTEK
+698 NYAYLIDDLHTEK

-716 ENYSEMVTSEDDMHP
+716 EIYSETVEPKPVAQPVDDEKDISDIDVPDEEDSMTNLDEEF
-731 ADKEKP
+731 DTKEIAAALKQHEEQTAGEEM
-737 FIDMDF
+737 FN
-743 PEDFSDNPDDADDG
+743 ENEELDFSDEAVPENLMPMDLSTPKVIGEADFR
-757 MEVYEMLNY
+757 EIV
-766 NIDNEFVSASEKIY
+766 
-780 GSSEQMDF
+780 
-788 TDEELPDANDIISID
+788 
-803 MSEHKVFGENDY
+803 
-815 NAMFDSADI
+815 DSP

>member
-1 MKKKKPDLLTI
+1 MKKKKPDMLTI
-12 MLYVIIVVAVLYVS
+12 LLYAIIIFAVLYVS
-26 AALGAAMD
+26 AGLGAAMD
-34 LSADDEG
+34 LSVDDDG
-41 VIDFTLLMSQF
+41 VLDFNVLMTQF
-52 ETVLTTPDTVW
+52 ETVLTSTDTVG

-69 SGYSAKITLIVS
+69 SSYSFKITLMVG
-81 FAIGIYALLKYT
+81 FALGIYALMKYT

-118 LADKPEKII
+118 LADRMSAGSKPKRGKDAAQQSLRTATKPEK
-127 PTETFTD
+127 
-134 ESGKKHTA
+134 K
-142 KFSTKRENT
+142 
-151 FIVTLGKQ
+151 
-159 SQTYRIGA
+159 
-167 ADNADKIAADFG
+167 
-179 IPHKTAR
+179 
-186 KICDKVKK
+186 KVKK
-194 CIRKQFETDNNILLT
+194 SPKSPFETDNNILLT

-227 LVIGGSGSGKSRFFV
+227 LVIGGSGSGKSRFYV
-242 KPNLMQLNTSYV
+242 KPNIMQLNTSYV

-267 KLLSKAGYEIRVF
+267 RLLKKAGYEIRVF
-280 NLIDMAHSNNYNPF
+280 NLIDMSHSNNYNPF
-294 QYVYDRDGNVN
+294 NYIYDKDGNIN
-305 KSYVLKMVNCLMKN
+305 KTYVMKMVNCLMKN
-319 TKQEGSS
+319 TKQEGAS

-341 AIAFYLLEKAE
+341 AIAFYLLEK
-352 QETKTIK
+352 KT
-359 GDFERQKAVYNDML
+359 DEN
-373 KGNYAPED
+373 GNSLD
-381 IKLQKEIME
+381 R
-390 DAKKA
+390 
-395 YEEADKHAKID
+395 
-406 CNFRRVMEVM
+406 NFSTVM
-416 KMAEISEQDD
+416 KMMRLAEISEQDEN
-426 TLHSPLDDLMEEH
+426 HRSPLDDMMDELRTENPH
-439 RSNFPNSMAW
+439 SMAVSF
-449 IYYADFKKA
+449 YADFKKA

-477 ELPEVADLT
+477 NLPEVADLT
-486 HIDNIHLD
+486 HTDNIHLD
-494 TLGDKKTA
+494 TLGDRKTA
-502 LFVIIPSS
+502 LFIIIPSS

-550 EFANIG
+550 EFANVG

-591 SWEIVTGNC
+591 SWEILTGNC

-647 IMGRE
+647 ILGRE
-652 LMTPDEL
+652 LMTTDEL

-680 KFDIEKHPNYAYL
+680 KFDIEKHQNYKYL

-698 KYAYLIDDLHTEK
+698 NYAYLIDDLHTEK

-716 ENYSEMVTSEDDMHP
+716 EIYSETVEPKLVAQP
-731 ADKEKP
+731 ADDEKDISDIDVPDEEDNMTNLDEEFDTKEIAAALKQHEEQTAGEEM
-737 FIDMDF
+737 FN
-743 PEDFSDNPDDADDG
+743 ENEELDFSDEPVPENLMPMDLSTPKVIGEADFR
-757 MEVYEMLNY
+757 EIV
-766 NIDNEFVSASEKIY
+766 
-780 GSSEQMDF
+780 
-788 TDEELPDANDIISID
+788 
-803 MSEHKVFGENDY
+803 
-815 NAMFDSADI
+815 DSP

>member
-12 MLYVIIVVAVLYVS
+12 VIYAIIVFAVLYVS

-34 LSADDEG
+34 LSVDDEG
-41 VIDFTLLMSQF
+41 VLVFTLLMSQI
-52 ETVLTTPDTVW
+52 ETVLTKPDVIME
-63 AHFTDF
+63 HFTDF
-69 SGYSAKITLIVS
+69 SGYSAKITVIVGI
-81 FAIGIYALLKYT
+81 ALGIYALMKYT
-93 SRKRLHRKGVEHGSA
+93 SKKRLHRKGVEHGSA

-118 LADKPEKII
+118 LADKPEKINL
-127 PTETFTD
+127 TETFTD
-134 ESGKKHTA
+134 EDGKKHTA
-142 KFSTKRENT
+142 KFGSKNENT
-151 FIVTLGKQ
+151 FTVTLGKQ

-194 CIRKQFETDNNILLT
+194 CVRKQFDTDNNILLT

-267 KLLSKAGYEIRVF
+267 KLLQKAGYEIRVF
-280 NLIDMAHSNNYNPF
+280 NLIDMSHSNNYNPF
-294 QYVYDRDGNVN
+294 NYVYDKDGNMN
-305 KSYVLKMVNCLMKN
+305 KTYVMKMVNCLMKN

-341 AIAFYLLEKAE
+341 AISFYLLEK
-352 QETKTIK
+352 K
-359 GDFERQKAVYNDML
+359 
-373 KGNYAPED
+373 
-381 IKLQKEIME
+381 
-390 DAKKA
+390 DAK
-395 YEEADKHAKID
+395 DPNGNSLD
-406 CNFRRVMEVM
+406 RNFSTVM
-416 KMAEISEQDD
+416 KLMRLAEISEQDEN
-426 TLHSPLDDLMEEH
+426 HRSPLDDLMDELREE
-439 RSNFPNSMAW
+439 NPMSMAVS
-449 IYYADFKKA
+449 YYADFKKA

-477 ELPEVADLT
+477 NLPEVADLT
-486 HIDNIHLD
+486 HTDNIHLD

-517 AAMMYTQLFDTLYDT
+517 AAMMYTQLFDSLYDT

-614 EAISKSLGKET
+614 EAISKQLGKET
-625 IDVVSQNRTR
+625 IDVVSQNRTK

-647 IMGRE
+647 ILGRE

-659 KVMKPNECVLIVRAL
+659 KVMKANECVLIVRAL

-680 KFDIEKHPNYAYL
+680 KFDIEKHPNYRYL

-698 KYAYLIDDLHTEK
+698 KYAYLIDGLVTEK
-711 APDMT
+711 EPDMSANYT
-716 ENYSEMVTSEDDMHP
+716 EKIPPKAVSKPVDD
-731 ADKEKP
+731 EKP
-737 FIDMDF
+737 ITDVEI
-743 PEDFSDNPDDADDG
+743 PEDTG
-757 MEVYEMLNY
+757 GYEMENDSV
-766 NIDNEFVSASEKIY
+766 DNEFVEDADEIAAALARHEAEEISSATQTFY
-780 GSSEQMDF
+780 NPADRLDF
-788 TDEELPDANDIISID
+788 SDTDLPNAEDVIPKD
-803 MSEHKVFGENDY
+803 MSEQKVIGEDDY
-815 NAMFDSADI
+815 QAMLTF
-824 F
+824 

>member
-1 MKKKKPDLLTI
+1 MLTI
-12 MLYVIIVVAVLYVS
+12 LLYVIIVFAVLYVS
-26 AALGAAMD
+26 AGLGAAKD
-34 LSADDEG
+34 LSVDDEG
-41 VIDFTLLMSQF
+41 VLDFNVLMTQF
-52 ETVLTTPDTVW
+52 ETVLTSTDTVG

-69 SGYSAKITLIVS
+69 SSYSFKITLMVG
-81 FAIGIYALLKYT
+81 FALGIYALMKYT

-118 LADKPEKII
+118 LADRMSAGSKPKRGKDAAQQSLRTATKPEK
-127 PTETFTD
+127 
-134 ESGKKHTA
+134 K
-142 KFSTKRENT
+142 
-151 FIVTLGKQ
+151 
-159 SQTYRIGA
+159 
-167 ADNADKIAADFG
+167 
-179 IPHKTAR
+179 
-186 KICDKVKK
+186 KVKK
-194 CIRKQFETDNNILLT
+194 SPKSPFETDNNILLT

-227 LVIGGSGSGKSRFFV
+227 LVIGGSGSGKSRFYV
-242 KPNLMQLNTSYV
+242 KPNIMQLNTSYV

-267 KLLSKAGYEIRVF
+267 RLLKKAGYEIRVF
-280 NLIDMAHSNNYNPF
+280 NLIDMSHSNNYNPF
-294 QYVYDRDGNVN
+294 NYIYDKDGNIS
-305 KSYVLKMVNCLMKN
+305 KTYVMKMVNCLMKN
-319 TKQEGSS
+319 TKQEGAS

-341 AIAFYLLEKAE
+341 AIAFYLLEK
-352 QETKTIK
+352 KT
-359 GDFERQKAVYNDML
+359 DEN
-373 KGNYAPED
+373 GNSLD
-381 IKLQKEIME
+381 R
-390 DAKKA
+390 
-395 YEEADKHAKID
+395 
-406 CNFRRVMEVM
+406 NFSTVM
-416 KMAEISEQDD
+416 KMMRLAEISEQDEN
-426 TLHSPLDDLMEEH
+426 HRSPLDEMMDELRTENPH
-439 RSNFPNSMAW
+439 SMAVSF
-449 IYYADFKKA
+449 YADFKKA

-477 ELPEVADLT
+477 NLPEVADLT
-486 HIDNIHLD
+486 HTDNIHLD
-494 TLGDKKTA
+494 TLGDRKTA
-502 LFVIIPSS
+502 LFIIIPSS

-550 EFANIG
+550 EFANVG

-591 SWEIVTGNC
+591 SWEILTGNC

-647 IMGRE
+647 ILGRE
-652 LMTPDEL
+652 LMTTDEL

-680 KFDIEKHPNYAYL
+680 KFDIEKHQNYKYL

-698 KYAYLIDDLHTEK
+698 NYAYLIDDLHTEK
-711 APDMT
+711 APDIT
-716 ENYSEMVTSEDDMHP
+716 EIYSETVEPKLVAQP
-731 ADKEKP
+731 ADDEKDISDIDVPDEEDNMTNLDEEFDTKEIAAALKQHEEQTAGEEM
-737 FIDMDF
+737 FN
-743 PEDFSDNPDDADDG
+743 ENEELDFSDEPVPENLMPMDLSTPKVIGEADFR
-757 MEVYEMLNY
+757 EIV
-766 NIDNEFVSASEKIY
+766 
-780 GSSEQMDF
+780 
-788 TDEELPDANDIISID
+788 
-803 MSEHKVFGENDY
+803 
-815 NAMFDSADI
+815 DSP

>member
-1 MKKKKPDLLTI
+1 MKKKKPDMLTI
-12 MLYVIIVVAVLYVS
+12 LLYVIIVFAVLYVS
-26 AALGAAMD
+26 AGLGAAMD
-34 LSADDEG
+34 LSVDDEG
-41 VIDFTLLMSQF
+41 VLDFNVLMTQF
-52 ETVLTTPDTVW
+52 ETVLTSTDTVG

-69 SGYSAKITLIVS
+69 SSYSFKITLMVG
-81 FAIGIYALLKYT
+81 FALGIYALMKYT

-118 LADKPEKII
+118 LADRMSAGSKPKRGKDAAQQSLRTATKPEK
-127 PTETFTD
+127 
-134 ESGKKHTA
+134 K
-142 KFSTKRENT
+142 
-151 FIVTLGKQ
+151 
-159 SQTYRIGA
+159 
-167 ADNADKIAADFG
+167 
-179 IPHKTAR
+179 
-186 KICDKVKK
+186 KVKK
-194 CIRKQFETDNNILLT
+194 SPKSPFETDNNILLT

-227 LVIGGSGSGKSRFFV
+227 LVIGGSGSGKSRFYV
-242 KPNLMQLNTSYV
+242 KPNIMQLNTSYV

-267 KLLSKAGYEIRVF
+267 RLLKKAGYEIRVF
-280 NLIDMAHSNNYNPF
+280 NLIDMSHSNNYNPF
-294 QYVYDRDGNVN
+294 NYIYDKDGNIS
-305 KSYVLKMVNCLMKN
+305 KTYVMKMVNCLMKN
-319 TKQEGSS
+319 TKQEGAS

-341 AIAFYLLEKAE
+341 AIAFYLLEK
-352 QETKTIK
+352 KT
-359 GDFERQKAVYNDML
+359 DEN
-373 KGNYAPED
+373 GNSLD
-381 IKLQKEIME
+381 R
-390 DAKKA
+390 
-395 YEEADKHAKID
+395 
-406 CNFRRVMEVM
+406 NFSTVM
-416 KMAEISEQDD
+416 KMMRLAEISEQDEN
-426 TLHSPLDDLMEEH
+426 HRSPLDEMMDELRTENPH
-439 RSNFPNSMAW
+439 SMAVSF
-449 IYYADFKKA
+449 YADFKKA

-477 ELPEVADLT
+477 NLPEVADLT
-486 HIDNIHLD
+486 HTDNIHLD
-494 TLGDKKTA
+494 TLGDRKTA
-502 LFVIIPSS
+502 LFIIIPSS

-550 EFANIG
+550 EFANVG

-591 SWEIVTGNC
+591 SWEILTGNC

-647 IMGRE
+647 ILGRE
-652 LMTPDEL
+652 LMTTDEL

-680 KFDIEKHPNYAYL
+680 KFDIEKHQNYKYL

-698 KYAYLIDDLHTEK
+698 NYAYLIDDLHTEK
-711 APDMT
+711 APDIT
-716 ENYSEMVTSEDDMHP
+716 EIYSETVEPKTVAQPVDDEKDISDIDVPDEEDNMTNLDEEF
-731 ADKEKP
+731 DTKEIAAALKQHEEQTAGEEM
-737 FIDMDF
+737 FN
-743 PEDFSDNPDDADDG
+743 ENEELDFSDEAVPENIMPMDLSIPKVIGEADF
-757 MEVYEMLNY
+757 
-766 NIDNEFVSASEKIY
+766 NEIV
-780 GSSEQMDF
+780 
-788 TDEELPDANDIISID
+788 
-803 MSEHKVFGENDY
+803 
-815 NAMFDSADI
+815 DST

>member
-1 MKKKKPDLLTI
+1 MLTI
-12 MLYVIIVVAVLYVS
+12 LLYAIIIFAVLYVS
-26 AALGAAMD
+26 AGLGAAMD
-34 LSADDEG
+34 LSVDDEG
-41 VIDFTLLMSQF
+41 VLDFNVLMTQF
-52 ETVLTTPDTVW
+52 ETVLTSTDTVG

-69 SGYSAKITLIVS
+69 SSYSFKITLMVA
-81 FAIGIYALLKYT
+81 FALGIYALMKYT

-118 LADKPEKII
+118 LADRMSAGSKPKRGKDAAQQSLRTATKPEKKK
-127 PTETFTD
+127 
-134 ESGKKHTA
+134 GKKPP
-142 KFSTKRENT
+142 KS
-151 FIVTLGKQ
+151 
-159 SQTYRIGA
+159 
-167 ADNADKIAADFG
+167 
-179 IPHKTAR
+179 P
-186 KICDKVKK
+186 
-194 CIRKQFETDNNILLT
+194 FETDNNILLT

-227 LVIGGSGSGKSRFFV
+227 LVIGGSGSGKSRFYV
-242 KPNLMQLNTSYV
+242 KPNIMQLNTSYV

-267 KLLSKAGYEIRVF
+267 RLLKKAGYEIRVF
-280 NLIDMAHSNNYNPF
+280 NLIDMSHSNNYNPF
-294 QYVYDRDGNVN
+294 NYIYDKDGNIN
-305 KSYVLKMVNCLMKN
+305 KTYVMKMVNCLMKN
-319 TKQEGSS
+319 TKQEGAS

-341 AIAFYLLEKAE
+341 AIAFYLLEK
-352 QETKTIK
+352 KT
-359 GDFERQKAVYNDML
+359 DEN
-373 KGNYAPED
+373 GNSLD
-381 IKLQKEIME
+381 R
-390 DAKKA
+390 
-395 YEEADKHAKID
+395 
-406 CNFRRVMEVM
+406 NFSTVM
-416 KMAEISEQDD
+416 KMMRLAEISEQDEN
-426 TLHSPLDDLMEEH
+426 HRSPLDDMMDELRTENPH
-439 RSNFPNSMAW
+439 SMAVSF
-449 IYYADFKKA
+449 YADFKKA

-477 ELPEVADLT
+477 NLPEVADLT
-486 HIDNIHLD
+486 HTDNIHLD
-494 TLGDKKTA
+494 TLGDRKTA
-502 LFVIIPSS
+502 LFIIIPSS

-550 EFANIG
+550 EFANVG

-591 SWEIVTGNC
+591 SWEILTGNC

-647 IMGRE
+647 ILGRE
-652 LMTPDEL
+652 LMTTDEL

-680 KFDIEKHPNYAYL
+680 KFDIEKHQNYKYL

-698 KYAYLIDDLHTEK
+698 NYAYLIDDLHTEK
-711 APDMT
+711 APDIT
-716 ENYSEMVTSEDDMHP
+716 EIYSETVEPKLVAQP
-731 ADKEKP
+731 ADDEKDISDIDVPDEEDNMTNLDEEFDTKEIAAALKQHEEQTAGEEM
-737 FIDMDF
+737 FN
-743 PEDFSDNPDDADDG
+743 ENEELDFSDEPVPENLMPMDLSTPKVIGEADFR
-757 MEVYEMLNY
+757 EIV
-766 NIDNEFVSASEKIY
+766 
-780 GSSEQMDF
+780 
-788 TDEELPDANDIISID
+788 
-803 MSEHKVFGENDY
+803 
-815 NAMFDSADI
+815 DSP

>member
-1 MKKKKPDLLTI
+1 MKKKKPDMLTI
-12 MLYVIIVVAVLYVS
+12 LLYAIIVFAVLYVS
-26 AALGAAMD
+26 AGLGAAMD
-34 LSADDEG
+34 LSVDDEG
-41 VIDFTLLMSQF
+41 VLDFNVLMTQF
-52 ETVLTTPDTVW
+52 ETVLTSTDTVG

-69 SGYSAKITLIVS
+69 SSYSFKITLMVA
-81 FAIGIYALLKYT
+81 FALGIYALMKYT

-118 LADKPEKII
+118 LADKIEKKKGGKSAK
-127 PTETFTD
+127 TEKPK
-134 ESGKKHTA
+134 S
-142 KFSTKRENT
+142 
-151 FIVTLGKQ
+151 
-159 SQTYRIGA
+159 
-167 ADNADKIAADFG
+167 
-179 IPHKTAR
+179 P
-186 KICDKVKK
+186 
-194 CIRKQFETDNNILLT
+194 FETDNNILLT

-227 LVIGGSGSGKSRFFV
+227 LVIGGSGSGKSRFYV
-242 KPNLMQLNTSYV
+242 KPNIMQLNTSYV

-267 KLLSKAGYEIRVF
+267 RLLKKAGYEIRVF
-280 NLIDMAHSNNYNPF
+280 NLIDMSHSNNYNPF
-294 QYVYDRDGNVN
+294 NYIYDKDGNIN
-305 KSYVLKMVNCLMKN
+305 KTYVMKMVNCLMKN
-319 TKQEGSS
+319 TKQEGAS

-341 AIAFYLLEKAE
+341 AIAFYLLEK
-352 QETKTIK
+352 KT
-359 GDFERQKAVYNDML
+359 DEN
-373 KGNYAPED
+373 GNSLD
-381 IKLQKEIME
+381 R
-390 DAKKA
+390 
-395 YEEADKHAKID
+395 
-406 CNFRRVMEVM
+406 NFSTVM
-416 KMAEISEQDD
+416 KMMRLAEISEQDEN
-426 TLHSPLDDLMEEH
+426 HRSPLDNMMDELRTENPH
-439 RSNFPNSMAW
+439 SMAVSF
-449 IYYADFKKA
+449 YADFKKA

-477 ELPEVADLT
+477 NLPEVADLT
-486 HIDNIHLD
+486 HTDNIHLD
-494 TLGDKKTA
+494 TLGDRKTA
-502 LFVIIPSS
+502 LFIIIPSS

-550 EFANIG
+550 EFANVG

-591 SWEIVTGNC
+591 SWEILTGNC

-647 IMGRE
+647 ILGRE
-652 LMTPDEL
+652 LMTTDEL

-680 KFDIEKHPNYAYL
+680 KFDIEKHQNYKYL

-698 KYAYLIDDLHTEK
+698 NYAYLIDDLHTEK

-716 ENYSEMVTSEDDMHP
+716 EIYSETVEPKPVLQP
-731 ADKEKP
+731 ADDEKDISDIDVPDEEDNMTNLDEEFDTKEIAAALKQHEEQTAGEEM
-737 FIDMDF
+737 FN
-743 PEDFSDNPDDADDG
+743 ENEELDFSDEPVPENLMPMDLSTPKVIGEADFR
-757 MEVYEMLNY
+757 EIV
-766 NIDNEFVSASEKIY
+766 
-780 GSSEQMDF
+780 
-788 TDEELPDANDIISID
+788 
-803 MSEHKVFGENDY
+803 
-815 NAMFDSADI
+815 DSP

>member
-1 MKKKKPDLLTI
+1 MKKKKPDMLTI
-12 MLYVIIVVAVLYVS
+12 LLYAIIIFAVLYVS
-26 AALGAAMD
+26 AGLGAAMD
-34 LSADDEG
+34 LSVDDEG
-41 VIDFTLLMSQF
+41 VLDFNVLMTQF
-52 ETVLTTPDTVW
+52 ETVLTSTDTVG

-69 SGYSAKITLIVS
+69 SSYSFKITLMVA
-81 FAIGIYALLKYT
+81 FALGIYALMKYT

-118 LADKPEKII
+118 LADRMSAGSKPKRGKDAAQQSLRTATKPEKKK
-127 PTETFTD
+127 
-134 ESGKKHTA
+134 GKKPP
-142 KFSTKRENT
+142 KS
-151 FIVTLGKQ
+151 
-159 SQTYRIGA
+159 
-167 ADNADKIAADFG
+167 
-179 IPHKTAR
+179 P
-186 KICDKVKK
+186 
-194 CIRKQFETDNNILLT
+194 FETDNNILLT

-227 LVIGGSGSGKSRFFV
+227 LVIGGSGSGKSRFYV
-242 KPNLMQLNTSYV
+242 KPNIMQLNTSYV

-267 KLLSKAGYEIRVF
+267 RLLKKAGYEIRVF
-280 NLIDMAHSNNYNPF
+280 NLIDMSHSNNYNPF
-294 QYVYDRDGNVN
+294 NYIYDKDGNIN
-305 KSYVLKMVNCLMKN
+305 KTYVMKMVNCLMKN
-319 TKQEGSS
+319 TKQEGAS

-341 AIAFYLLEKAE
+341 AIAFYLLEK
-352 QETKTIK
+352 KT
-359 GDFERQKAVYNDML
+359 DEN
-373 KGNYAPED
+373 GNSLD
-381 IKLQKEIME
+381 R
-390 DAKKA
+390 
-395 YEEADKHAKID
+395 
-406 CNFRRVMEVM
+406 NFSTVM
-416 KMAEISEQDD
+416 KMMRLAEISEQDEN
-426 TLHSPLDDLMEEH
+426 HRSPLDDMMDELRTENPH
-439 RSNFPNSMAW
+439 SMAVSF
-449 IYYADFKKA
+449 YADFKKA

-477 ELPEVADLT
+477 NLPEVADLT
-486 HIDNIHLD
+486 HTDNIHLD
-494 TLGDKKTA
+494 TLGDRKTA
-502 LFVIIPSS
+502 LFIIIPSS

-550 EFANIG
+550 EFANVG

-591 SWEIVTGNC
+591 SWEILTGNC

-647 IMGRE
+647 ILGRE
-652 LMTPDEL
+652 LMTTDEL

-680 KFDIEKHPNYAYL
+680 KFDIEKHQNYKYL

-698 KYAYLIDDLHTEK
+698 NYAYLIDDLHTEK
-711 APDMT
+711 APDIT
-716 ENYSEMVTSEDDMHP
+716 EIYSETVEPKLVAQP
-731 ADKEKP
+731 ADDEKDISDIDVPDEEDNMTNLDEEFDTKEIAAALKQHEEQTAGEEM
-737 FIDMDF
+737 FN
-743 PEDFSDNPDDADDG
+743 ENEELDFSDEPVPENLMPMDLSTPKVIGEADFR
-757 MEVYEMLNY
+757 EIV
-766 NIDNEFVSASEKIY
+766 
-780 GSSEQMDF
+780 
-788 TDEELPDANDIISID
+788 
-803 MSEHKVFGENDY
+803 
-815 NAMFDSADI
+815 DSP

>member
-1 MKKKKPDLLTI
+1 MLTI
-12 MLYVIIVVAVLYVS
+12 LLYAIIIFAVLYVS
-26 AALGAAMD
+26 AGLGAAMD
-34 LSADDEG
+34 LSVDDDG
-41 VIDFTLLMSQF
+41 VLDFNVLMTQF
-52 ETVLTTPDTVW
+52 ETVLTSTDTVG

-69 SGYSAKITLIVS
+69 SSYSFKITLMVG
-81 FAIGIYALLKYT
+81 FALGIYALMKYT

-118 LADKPEKII
+118 LADRMSAGSKPKRGKDAAQQSLRTATKPEKKK
-127 PTETFTD
+127 
-134 ESGKKHTA
+134 GKKPP
-142 KFSTKRENT
+142 KS
-151 FIVTLGKQ
+151 
-159 SQTYRIGA
+159 
-167 ADNADKIAADFG
+167 
-179 IPHKTAR
+179 P
-186 KICDKVKK
+186 
-194 CIRKQFETDNNILLT
+194 FETDNNILLT

-227 LVIGGSGSGKSRFFV
+227 LVIGGSGSGKSRFYV
-242 KPNLMQLNTSYV
+242 KPNIMQLNTSYV

-267 KLLSKAGYEIRVF
+267 RLLKKAGYEIRVF
-280 NLIDMAHSNNYNPF
+280 NLIDMSHSNNYNPF
-294 QYVYDRDGNVN
+294 NYIYDKDGNIN
-305 KSYVLKMVNCLMKN
+305 KTYVMKMVNCLMKN
-319 TKQEGSS
+319 TKQEGAS

-341 AIAFYLLEKAE
+341 AIAFYLLEK
-352 QETKTIK
+352 KT
-359 GDFERQKAVYNDML
+359 DEN
-373 KGNYAPED
+373 GNSLD
-381 IKLQKEIME
+381 R
-390 DAKKA
+390 
-395 YEEADKHAKID
+395 
-406 CNFRRVMEVM
+406 NFSTVM
-416 KMAEISEQDD
+416 KMMRLAEISEQDEN
-426 TLHSPLDDLMEEH
+426 HRSPLDEMMDELRGENPH
-439 RSNFPNSMAW
+439 SMAVSF
-449 IYYADFKKA
+449 YADFKKA

-477 ELPEVADLT
+477 NLPEVADLT
-486 HIDNIHLD
+486 HTDNIHLD
-494 TLGDKKTA
+494 TLGDRKTA
-502 LFVIIPSS
+502 LFIIIPSS

-550 EFANIG
+550 EFANVG

-591 SWEIVTGNC
+591 SWEILTGNC

-647 IMGRE
+647 ILGRE
-652 LMTPDEL
+652 LMTTDEL

-680 KFDIEKHPNYAYL
+680 KFDIEKHQNYKYL

-698 KYAYLIDDLHTEK
+698 NYAYLIDDLHTEK

-716 ENYSEMVTSEDDMHP
+716 EIYSETVEPKLVAQP
-731 ADKEKP
+731 ADDEKDISDIDVPDEEDNMTNLDEEFDTKEIAAALKQHEEQTAGEEM
-737 FIDMDF
+737 FN
-743 PEDFSDNPDDADDG
+743 ENEELDFSDEPVPENLMPMDLSTPKVIGEADFR
-757 MEVYEMLNY
+757 EIV
-766 NIDNEFVSASEKIY
+766 
-780 GSSEQMDF
+780 
-788 TDEELPDANDIISID
+788 
-803 MSEHKVFGENDY
+803 
-815 NAMFDSADI
+815 DSP

>member
-1 MKKKKPDLLTI
+1 MKKKKPDMLTI
-12 MLYVIIVVAVLYVS
+12 LLYAIIVFAVLYVS
-26 AALGAAMD
+26 AGLGAAMD
-34 LSADDEG
+34 LSVDDEG
-41 VIDFTLLMSQF
+41 VLDFNVLMTQF
-52 ETVLTTPDTVW
+52 ETVLTSTDTVG

-69 SGYSAKITLIVS
+69 SSYSFKITLMV
-81 FAIGIYALLKYT
+81 ALALGIYALMKYT

-118 LADKPEKII
+118 LADRMSAGSKPKRGKDAAQQSLRTATKPEKKK
-127 PTETFTD
+127 
-134 ESGKKHTA
+134 GKKSP
-142 KFSTKRENT
+142 KS
-151 FIVTLGKQ
+151 
-159 SQTYRIGA
+159 
-167 ADNADKIAADFG
+167 
-179 IPHKTAR
+179 P
-186 KICDKVKK
+186 
-194 CIRKQFETDNNILLT
+194 FETDNNILLT

-227 LVIGGSGSGKSRFFV
+227 LVIGGSGSGKSRFYV
-242 KPNLMQLNTSYV
+242 KPNIMQLNTSYV

-267 KLLSKAGYEIRVF
+267 RLLKKAGYEIRVF
-280 NLIDMAHSNNYNPF
+280 NLIDMSHSNNYNPF
-294 QYVYDRDGNVN
+294 NYIYDKDGNIS
-305 KSYVLKMVNCLMKN
+305 KTYVMKMVNCLMKN
-319 TKQEGSS
+319 TKQEGAS

-341 AIAFYLLEKAE
+341 SIAFYLLEK
-352 QETKTIK
+352 KT
-359 GDFERQKAVYNDML
+359 DEN
-373 KGNYAPED
+373 GNSLD
-381 IKLQKEIME
+381 R
-390 DAKKA
+390 
-395 YEEADKHAKID
+395 
-406 CNFRRVMEVM
+406 NFSTVM
-416 KMAEISEQDD
+416 KMMRLAEISEQDENHRS
-426 TLHSPLDDLMEEH
+426 LLDDMMDELRTENPH
-439 RSNFPNSMAW
+439 SMAVSF
-449 IYYADFKKA
+449 YADFKKA

-477 ELPEVADLT
+477 NLPEVADLT
-486 HIDNIHLD
+486 HTDNIHLD
-494 TLGDKKTA
+494 TLGDRKTA
-502 LFVIIPSS
+502 LFIIIPSS

-550 EFANIG
+550 EFANVG

-591 SWEIVTGNC
+591 SWEILTGNC

-647 IMGRE
+647 ILGRE
-652 LMTPDEL
+652 LMTTDEL

-680 KFDIEKHPNYAYL
+680 KFDIEKHQNYKYL

-698 KYAYLIDDLHTEK
+698 NYAYLIDDLHTEK

-716 ENYSEMVTSEDDMHP
+716 EIYSETVEPKPVVQP
-731 ADKEKP
+731 ADDEKDISDIDVPDEEDNMTNLDEEFDTKEIAAALKQHEEQTVGEEM
-737 FIDMDF
+737 FN
-743 PEDFSDNPDDADDG
+743 ENEELDFSDEPVPENLMPMDLSTPKVIGEADFR
-757 MEVYEMLNY
+757 EIV
-766 NIDNEFVSASEKIY
+766 
-780 GSSEQMDF
+780 
-788 TDEELPDANDIISID
+788 
-803 MSEHKVFGENDY
+803 
-815 NAMFDSADI
+815 DSP

>member
-1 MKKKKPDLLTI
+1 MKKKKPDMLTI
-12 MLYVIIVVAVLYVS
+12 LLYAIIIFAVLYVS
-26 AALGAAMD
+26 AGLGAAMD
-34 LSADDEG
+34 LSVDDDG
-41 VIDFTLLMSQF
+41 VLDFNVLMTQF
-52 ETVLTTPDTVW
+52 ETVLTSTDTVG

-69 SGYSAKITLIVS
+69 SSYSFKITLMVG
-81 FAIGIYALLKYT
+81 FALGIYALMKYT

-118 LADKPEKII
+118 LADRMSARSKPKRGKDAAQQSLRTATKPEKKK
-127 PTETFTD
+127 
-134 ESGKKHTA
+134 GKKPP
-142 KFSTKRENT
+142 KS
-151 FIVTLGKQ
+151 
-159 SQTYRIGA
+159 
-167 ADNADKIAADFG
+167 
-179 IPHKTAR
+179 P
-186 KICDKVKK
+186 
-194 CIRKQFETDNNILLT
+194 FETDNNILLT

-227 LVIGGSGSGKSRFFV
+227 LVIGGSGSGKSRFYV
-242 KPNLMQLNTSYV
+242 KPNIMQLNTSYV

-267 KLLSKAGYEIRVF
+267 RLLKKAGYEIRVF
-280 NLIDMAHSNNYNPF
+280 NLIDMSHSNNYNPF
-294 QYVYDRDGNVN
+294 NYIYDKDGNIN
-305 KSYVLKMVNCLMKN
+305 KTYVMKMVNCLMKN
-319 TKQEGSS
+319 TKQEGAS

-341 AIAFYLLEKAE
+341 AIAFYLLEK
-352 QETKTIK
+352 KT
-359 GDFERQKAVYNDML
+359 DEN
-373 KGNYAPED
+373 GNSLD
-381 IKLQKEIME
+381 R
-390 DAKKA
+390 
-395 YEEADKHAKID
+395 
-406 CNFRRVMEVM
+406 NFSTVM
-416 KMAEISEQDD
+416 KMMRLAEISEQDEN
-426 TLHSPLDDLMEEH
+426 HRSPLDEMMDELRGENPH
-439 RSNFPNSMAW
+439 SMAVSF
-449 IYYADFKKA
+449 YADFKKA

-477 ELPEVADLT
+477 NLPEVADLT
-486 HIDNIHLD
+486 HTDNIHLD
-494 TLGDKKTA
+494 TLGDRKTA
-502 LFVIIPSS
+502 LFIIIPSS

-550 EFANIG
+550 EFANVG

-591 SWEIVTGNC
+591 SWEILTGNC

-647 IMGRE
+647 ILGRE
-652 LMTPDEL
+652 LMTTDEL

-680 KFDIEKHPNYAYL
+680 KFDIEKHQNYKYL

-698 KYAYLIDDLHTEK
+698 NYAYLIDDLHTEK

-716 ENYSEMVTSEDDMHP
+716 EIYSETVEPKLVAQP
-731 ADKEKP
+731 ADDEKDISDIDVPDEEDNMTNLDEEFDTKEIAAALKQHEEQTAGEEM
-737 FIDMDF
+737 FN
-743 PEDFSDNPDDADDG
+743 ENEELDFSDEPVPENLMPMDLSTPKVIGEADFR
-757 MEVYEMLNY
+757 EIV
-766 NIDNEFVSASEKIY
+766 
-780 GSSEQMDF
+780 
-788 TDEELPDANDIISID
+788 
-803 MSEHKVFGENDY
+803 
-815 NAMFDSADI
+815 DSP

>member
-1 MKKKKPDLLTI
+1 MLTI
-12 MLYVIIVVAVLYVS
+12 LLYAIIVFAVLYVS
-26 AALGAAMD
+26 AGLGAAMD
-34 LSADDEG
+34 LSVDDEG
-41 VIDFTLLMSQF
+41 VLDFNVLMTQF
-52 ETVLTTPDTVW
+52 ETVLTSTDTVG

-69 SGYSAKITLIVS
+69 SSYSFKITLMVV
-81 FAIGIYALLKYT
+81 FALGIYALMKYT

-118 LADKPEKII
+118 LADRMSAGSKPKRGKDAAQQSLRTATKPEKKK
-127 PTETFTD
+127 
-134 ESGKKHTA
+134 GKKSP
-142 KFSTKRENT
+142 KS
-151 FIVTLGKQ
+151 
-159 SQTYRIGA
+159 
-167 ADNADKIAADFG
+167 
-179 IPHKTAR
+179 P
-186 KICDKVKK
+186 
-194 CIRKQFETDNNILLT
+194 FETDNNILLT

-227 LVIGGSGSGKSRFFV
+227 LVIGGSGSGKSRFYV
-242 KPNLMQLNTSYV
+242 KPNIMQLNTSYV

-267 KLLSKAGYEIRVF
+267 RLLKKAGYEIRVF
-280 NLIDMAHSNNYNPF
+280 NLIDMSHSNNYNPF
-294 QYVYDRDGNVN
+294 NYIYDKDGNIN
-305 KSYVLKMVNCLMKN
+305 KTYVMKMINCLMKN
-319 TKQEGSS
+319 TKQEGAS

-341 AIAFYLLEKAE
+341 AIAFYLLEK
-352 QETKTIK
+352 KT
-359 GDFERQKAVYNDML
+359 DEN
-373 KGNYAPED
+373 GNSLD
-381 IKLQKEIME
+381 R
-390 DAKKA
+390 
-395 YEEADKHAKID
+395 
-406 CNFRRVMEVM
+406 NFSTVM
-416 KMAEISEQDD
+416 KMMRLAEISEQDEN
-426 TLHSPLDDLMEEH
+426 HRSPLDDMMDELRTENPH
-439 RSNFPNSMAW
+439 SMAVSF
-449 IYYADFKKA
+449 YADFKKA

-477 ELPEVADLT
+477 NLPEVADLT
-486 HIDNIHLD
+486 HTDNIHLD
-494 TLGDKKTA
+494 TLGDRKTA
-502 LFVIIPSS
+502 LFIIIPSS

-550 EFANIG
+550 EFANVG

-591 SWEIVTGNC
+591 SWEILTGNC

-647 IMGRE
+647 ILGRE
-652 LMTPDEL
+652 LMTTDEL

-680 KFDIEKHPNYAYL
+680 KFDIEKHQNYKYL

-698 KYAYLIDDLHTEK
+698 NYAYLIDDLHTEK

-716 ENYSEMVTSEDDMHP
+716 EIYSETVEPKPVLQP
-731 ADKEKP
+731 ADDEKDISDIDVPDEEDNMTNLDEEFDTKEIAAALKQHEEQTAGEEM
-737 FIDMDF
+737 FN
-743 PEDFSDNPDDADDG
+743 ENEELDFSDEAVPENLMPMDLSTPKVIGEADFR
-757 MEVYEMLNY
+757 EIV
-766 NIDNEFVSASEKIY
+766 
-780 GSSEQMDF
+780 
-788 TDEELPDANDIISID
+788 
-803 MSEHKVFGENDY
+803 
-815 NAMFDSADI
+815 DSP